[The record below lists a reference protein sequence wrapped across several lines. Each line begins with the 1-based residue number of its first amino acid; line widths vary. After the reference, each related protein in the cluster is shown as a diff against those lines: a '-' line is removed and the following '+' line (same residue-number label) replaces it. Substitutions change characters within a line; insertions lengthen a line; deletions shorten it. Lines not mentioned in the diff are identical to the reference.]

1 MLAKRGSTRVEERRL
16 TEKNEGPV
24 GGESSLR
31 LRNLFKRAPNVNG
44 RGPRAFRSSP
54 GNRSTQ
60 SIVNLEGARA
70 VTKTLQPH
78 AVTRGQLRACDAK
91 KLSGSDVG
99 ENEVSFWELCNF
111 MIDFNAAAKIFQIA
125 SEGIRES
132 LSAAAQNRPATG
144 ATGSYENQTNGG
156 WSWGF
161 S

>member
-1 MLAKRGSTRVEERRL
+1 MLANWGSTRVEERRL
-16 TEKNEGPV
+16 SEKNEGPV

-31 LRNLFKRAPNVNG
+31 LGNLFKRATNVNG

-60 SIVNLEGARA
+60 SIINLEGAGA
-70 VTKTLQPH
+70 VTETLQLP
-78 AVTRGQLRACDAK
+78 AIMRGQLRTCDAK

-111 MIDFNAAAKIFQIA
+111 MTDFDAAAKIFQIA

-132 LSAAAQNRPATG
+132 LSAGAQNRPATG
-144 ATGSYENQTNGG
+144 VSGGYDSQANGG
-156 WSWGF
+156 
-161 S
+161 

>member
-1 MLAKRGSTRVEERRL
+1 MLANWGSTRVEERRL

-24 GGESSLR
+24 RGESSLR
-31 LRNLFKRAPNVNG
+31 LGNLFKRTPDVNG

-60 SIVNLEGARA
+60 SIVNLEGAGA
-70 VTKTLQPH
+70 ITETFQSP
-78 AVTRGQLRACDAK
+78 AIMRGQLRACDAK

-99 ENEVSFWELCNF
+99 ENEVSFWELCDL

-132 LSAAAQNRPATG
+132 LSAAAQNRPAG
-144 ATGSYENQTNGG
+144 LAMPRGQTEDPR
-156 WSWGF
+156 S
-161 S
+161 